1 MAIPD
6 STDPKTTLRK
16 AMRNLSHGNPGD
28 SRLVCDAAVRW
39 LSQRSALQTIAVFS
53 ALPGEPDLSEIA
65 AGLPGRR
72 FVYPKV
78 AGDHLTFHAVANPAV
93 ELAPGAFGILEPI
106 PSLAEVP
113 ALEIDA
119 FFCPGIAFD
128 PCGGRLGRGRGFY
141 DRLLAQARPD
151 ALKIGI
157 CFPSQIV
164 PDTFPEPHDIHM
176 DAVLTP
182 NSELPDGTPGC
193 A

>member
-6 STDPKTTLRK
+6 STDPKTQLRK
-16 AMRNLSHGNPGD
+16 EMRRVSHGGAGD
-28 SRLVCDAAVRW
+28 SRRVCDAAVRW
-39 LSQRSALQTIAVFS
+39 LEERPALRTIAVFS
-53 ALPGEPDLSEIA
+53 SLPGEPDLSD
-65 AGLPGRR
+65 LPVRLLERR

-78 AGDHLTFHAVANPAV
+78 VGDHLTFHAVANPDLD
-93 ELAPGAFGILEPI
+93 LAPGAFGIREPI
-106 PSLAEVP
+106 PSLPEVP

-119 FFCPGIAFD
+119 FLCPGIAFD
-128 PCGGRLGRGRGFY
+128 PRGGRLGRGRGFY

-151 ALKIGI
+151 ALKVGV

-164 PDTFPEPHDIHM
+164 PDTFMEPHDIPM

-182 NSELPDGTPGC
+182 NSELPGETPGC